1 MRFLN
6 QFRRSPYYPLYHLLM
21 VSLLI
26 LMQHFLPC
34 LNCNAHACVATIP
47 PLKCTHMSLTLYWIS
62 SPHRMRDIID
72 AETTNAT
79 NATEV
84 CVDMSADHDAV
95 SKMLWLALYWN
106 HIGHVAVA
114 SQHACFL
121 LVRLKVLNFSLFGPL
136 LFLYWLSV
144 ISQYCTV

>member
-1 MRFLN
+1 MG
-6 QFRRSPYYPLYHLLM
+6 
-21 VSLLI
+21 
-26 LMQHFLPC
+26 
-34 LNCNAHACVATIP
+34 
-47 PLKCTHMSLTLYWIS
+47 
-62 SPHRMRDIID
+62 DIID

-95 SKMLWLALYWN
+95 SEMLWLALYWN

-114 SQHACFL
+114 SQHPCFL